1 MDRRT
6 VLDRLHAELPTLRT
20 RFDVERL
27 SIFGSVARD
36 EADESS
42 DVDVLVEFK
51 HQATFRNFMGLKLHL
66 EDIFGT
72 RVDLA
77 TPNSL
82 KPRYFDRITREAV
95 HVS

>member
-42 DVDVLVEFK
+42 DVDILVQFQ
-51 HQATFRNFMGLKLHL
+51 HVATFDHYMDLKFHL
-66 EDIFGT
+66 EDKLGIQ
-72 RVDLA
+72 VDLA
-77 TPNSL
+77 TQKSL
-82 KPRYFDRITREAV
+82 RPGWFDRISREAI